1 MQSAD
6 TTGLLGLSTTLG
18 GFVTSSLPIVEGYL
32 KIIAM
37 LVTICVG
44 CATFVYYWKKIKEI
58 DENK

>member
-6 TTGLLGLSTTLG
+6 TKGLLGLSTTLG